1 MESQSQNCAYN
12 NVVAAVD
19 AASSRPSAVV
29 FLGPQVFDGGESGP
43 RESPES
49 IPMSNSAFN
58 DGIRTT
64 NMYVRVWG
72 VFSYFPRAEVAAGQV
87 R

>member
-1 MESQSQNCAYN
+1 MN
-12 NVVAAVD
+12 NVAAAVD
-19 AASSRPSAVV
+19 AASRPSAVV
-29 FLGPQVFDGGESGP
+29 FLGAQVFDGGESGP

-49 IPMSNSAFN
+49 IPMSNPAFN

-72 VFSYFPRAEVAAGQV
+72 YIQGGGGGRTGALIQG
-87 R
+87 